1 MPFIRTL
8 ACAIS
13 LCAALGAAPAS
24 AQNVPTEV
32 TKDLAP
38 TGRLR
43 AAINLGNSV
52 LAQGTP
58 QEPRGLS
65 VDLAREVARRIGLP
79 LDFTVYDAA
88 GKVFEANKTGA
99 WDIAFMAREPQRA
112 AEVEFTTPYVLIE
125 GTYLVLKD
133 SPLQKVEDV
142 DKPGIK
148 IAVGRNSAY
157 DLFLTRNI
165 KNAEIVRAAAG
176 GCCLMVE
183 LFLAEKLD
191 AAAGVKAALLD
202 YAAKDPKVR
211 VMDGRFQVIEQA
223 MGTPKGRTT
232 AAAWLKSFVEE
243 MKASGFVAEGLKR
256 SNQTSATVAP
266 PM

>member
-1 MPFIRTL
+1 MSIFR
-8 ACAIS
+8 AF
-13 LCAALGAAPAS
+13 LCALALAATS
-24 AQNVPTEV
+24 AQAQTAPPEIVRE
-32 TKDLAP
+32 LAP
-38 TGRLR
+38 TGKLR

-52 LAQGTP
+52 LAQGTM

-65 VDLAREVARRIGLP
+65 VDLAREVAKRTGL
-79 LDFTVYDAA
+79 TVELITFDAA
-88 GKVFEANKTGA
+88 GKVFEANKSGA

-112 AEVEFTTPYVLIE
+112 TEVEFTTPYVLIE

-133 SPLQKVEDV
+133 SPLKTVDDV

-165 KNAEIVRAAAG
+165 KNAELVRAATG
-176 GCCLMVE
+176 GCCQMVE
-183 LFLAEKLD
+183 LFLDQKLD

-223 MGTPKGRTT
+223 MGTPKGRTA
-232 AAAWLKSFVEE
+232 AAAWLKNFIEE
-243 MKASGFVAEGLKR
+243 MKRSGFVAEGLKR
-256 SNQTSATVAP
+256 SNQTTATVAP